1 MQNNKY
7 MKKNRLAIIITS
19 VLIVVAAVLLW
30 NNRYLT
36 TLRGEAYDFTV
47 RDTASVT
54 RLFFA
59 DKSGNQVLL
68 SRTEDGWKVN
78 EKYDAQQT
86 MVNNML
92 YTLDKMRIKMP
103 VSLASHNSVIT
114 RMAGTNTKV
123 EVYQIVPRINLF
135 NKVKLFPHEKLTKVF
150 FIGDVTQDNS
160 GTYVLKEGA
169 DKAYI
174 VHLHGFRGFISSR
187 FSSNQ
192 EDWRDHKIIS
202 ENISDI
208 ASLKLEFNNDP
219 ENSFILNETGRYK
232 YEMKRLNNGSNVNI
246 DTVRV
251 LNLLTSFGDVRFE
264 AFLSDITQE
273 RRDSIINSPYQERL
287 TLTTKDGR
295 QNVIRTY
302 TMRINASAFGFTEND
317 WDDDPDHKYAYVE
330 NNDELVMIQDFA
342 FGKILKP
349 AEYYE
354 KGYIAPQR
362 SIYIEEMEEI
372 PSSSLPF

>member
-19 VLIVVAAVLLW
+19 LLIIIAVVLLW

-36 TLRGEAYDFTV
+36 SLRGEAYDFTV

-59 DKSGNQVLL
+59 DMSGNKVLL
-68 SRTEDGWKVN
+68 ERTEEGWKVN
-78 EKYDAQQT
+78 GKYDAQPT

-92 YTLDKMRIKMP
+92 HTLDRMRIKMP
-103 VSLASHNSVIT
+103 VSLATHNSVIT

-123 EVYQIVPRINLF
+123 EVYQIVPRVNLF

-150 FIGDVTQDNS
+150 YIGDVTQDNS

-187 FSSNQ
+187 FSANP
-192 EDWRDHKIIS
+192 EDWRDHKIFS
-202 ENISDI
+202 YNINDI
-208 ASLKLEFNNDP
+208 CSVKLEFNNQP
-219 ENSFILNETGRYK
+219 EKSFVLNEIGQYL
-232 YEMKRLNNGSNVNI
+232 YEMKNPHDGSNI
-246 DTVRV
+246 DFDTIRV
-251 LNLLTSFGDVRFE
+251 LNLLTSFKDVRFE
-264 AFLSDITQE
+264 AFLTDIATE

-287 TLTTKDGR
+287 TLVTKDGKE
-295 QNVIRTY
+295 NVITTY
-302 TMRINASAFGFTEND
+302 TM
-317 WDDDPDHKYAYVE
+317 
-330 NNDELVMIQDFA
+330 
-342 FGKILKP
+342 KI
-349 AEYYE
+349 A
-354 KGYIAPQR
+354 
-362 SIYIEEMEEI
+362 
-372 PSSSLPF
+372 

>member
-1 MQNNKY
+1 

-19 VLIVVAAVLLW
+19 LLIVIAAVLLW

-36 TLRGEAYDFTV
+36 TLRGDAYDFTV

-68 SRTEDGWKVN
+68 SRTDEGWKVN
-78 EKYDAQQT
+78 DKYDAQPT

-92 YTLDKMRIKMP
+92 HTLDKMRIKMP
-103 VSLASHNSVIT
+103 VSLASHDNVIT

-135 NKVKLFPHEKLTKVF
+135 NKIKLFPHEKLTKVF
-150 FIGDVTQDNS
+150 YIGDVTQDNT

-187 FSSNQ
+187 FSADE

-202 ENISDI
+202 EDINDI
-208 ASLKLEFNNDP
+208 ASVKLEFNNDP
-219 ENSFILNETGRYK
+219 KNSFVINEKGRYS
-232 YEMKRLNNGSNVNI
+232 YEMKRLSDGSNVDI
-246 DTVRV
+246 DTIRV
-251 LNLLTSFGDVRFE
+251 LNLLTSFGDVHFE
-264 AFLSDITQE
+264 AFLSDITKE

-287 TLTTKDGR
+287 TLTTKDGKE
-295 QNVIRTY
+295 NVITTY
-302 TMRINASAFGFTEND
+302 TMKINSSAFGFTEND
-317 WDDDPDHKYAYVE
+317 WDDDPDHKYAYVK

-342 FGKILKP
+342 FGKLLKP
-349 AEYYE
+349 ADYYE
-354 KGYIAPQR
+354 KGYVAPKR
-362 SIYIEEMEEI
+362 TIYIEEMEEI
-372 PSSSLPF
+372 PSGNLPF

>member
-1 MQNNKY
+1 

-19 VLIVVAAVLLW
+19 ILIVIAAVLLW

-68 SRTEDGWKVN
+68 SKTDEGWKVN
-78 EKYDAQQT
+78 DKYDAQPV
-86 MVNNML
+86 MVDNML
-92 YTLDKMRIKMP
+92 YTLYKMRIKMP
-103 VSLASHNSVIT
+103 VSLASHDNVIT

-135 NKVKLFPHEKLTKVF
+135 NKIKLFPHEKLTKVF
-150 FIGDVTQDNS
+150 YIGDITQDNN

-187 FSSNQ
+187 FSTNQ
-192 EDWRDHKIIS
+192 EDWRDHKILS
-202 ENISDI
+202 HNISDI
-208 ASLKLEFNNDP
+208 ASLKLEFNKDP
-219 ENSFILNETGRYK
+219 ENSFIINEKGRYS
-232 YEMKRLNNGSNVNI
+232 YEMKRLSDNSDVNI
-246 DTVRV
+246 DTIRV

-264 AFLSDITQE
+264 AFLTDISQE
-273 RRDSIINSPYQERL
+273 RRDSIINSPYLERL
-287 TLTTKDGR
+287 TITTKDGKED
-295 QNVIRTY
+295 VITTY
-302 TMRINASAFGFTEND
+302 NMRINASAFGFTEND
-317 WDDDPDHKYAYVE
+317 WDDDPDHKYAYIK

-342 FGKILKP
+342 FGKLLKP

-354 KGYIAPQR
+354 KGYVAPKR
-362 SIYIEEMEEI
+362 TIYIEELEEI
-372 PSSSLPF
+372 PSSRLPF

>member
-1 MQNNKY
+1 
-7 MKKNRLAIIITS
+7 MKKNRLAIILTS
-19 VLIVVAAVLLW
+19 LLIVIAAVLLW
-30 NNRYLT
+30 NNRYLS
-36 TLRGEAYDFTV
+36 TLRGDAYDFTV

-68 SRTEDGWKVN
+68 SRTAEGWKVN
-78 EKYDAQQT
+78 EKYDAQPT
-86 MVNNML
+86 MVNNIL

-103 VSLASHNSVIT
+103 VSLASHDNVIT

-123 EVYQIVPRINLF
+123 EIYQIVPRINLF
-135 NKVKLFPHEKLTKVF
+135 NKIKLFPHEKLTKVF
-150 FIGDVTQDNS
+150 FIGDVTQDNN

-187 FSSNQ
+187 FSANQ

-202 ENISDI
+202 ENINNI

-219 ENSFILNETGRYK
+219 GNSFLLNTNGDYQ
-232 YEMKRLNNGSNVNI
+232 YEMKHLNDGSNVDI
-246 DTVRV
+246 DTIRV
-251 LNLLTSFGDVRFE
+251 LNLLTSFSDVRFE
-264 AFLSDITQE
+264 AFLSDISQE
-273 RRDSIINSPYQERL
+273 RRDSIINSPYLERL
-287 TLTTKDGR
+287 TLTTKDGK
-295 QNVIRTY
+295 QEVIRTY
-302 TMRINASAFGFTEND
+302 TMRINASAFGFTEDD
-317 WDDDPDHKYAYVE
+317 WDDDPDHKYAYIE

-354 KGYIAPQR
+354 KGYQEAR
-362 SIYIEEMEEI
+362 RNIYIEELEEI